1 LKRNEDKGNLALHK
15 KRSLAAAKPFICA
28 SKEEAQELVLWAR
41 NHEKIAR
48 AAEAHINLDRDIL
61 PEFVRRCADALE
73 NNEE

>member
-1 LKRNEDKGNLALHK
+1 MKIKEIWQFIK
-15 KRSLAAAKPFICA
+15 SVVWPAAKPFICA

>member
-1 LKRNEDKGNLALHK
+1 MKIKEIWHFIK
-15 KRSLAAAKPFICA
+15 SVVWPAAKPFICA

-48 AAEAHINLDRDIL
+48 AAEAHMNLDRDIL